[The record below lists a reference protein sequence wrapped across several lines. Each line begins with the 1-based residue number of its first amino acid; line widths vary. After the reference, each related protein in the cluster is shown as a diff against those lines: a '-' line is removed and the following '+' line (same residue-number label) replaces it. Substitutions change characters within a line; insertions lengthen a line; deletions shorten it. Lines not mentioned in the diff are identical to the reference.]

1 MSSDEEEEA
10 VYYQRPKG
18 KKIPEDPPT
27 EPPVLTR
34 TKTKKPEQPLA
45 RTKNKKEVYV
55 DKEVAE
61 VILANVTQNQIKK
74 AKRELNKDKPK
85 QEKSPAQKKAFADM
99 LQRKKEETKARK
111 QYEQEQYE
119 LEQKKK
125 IRVGI
130 KPKQPRTIKKPAS
143 KPKVN
148 VVDNYLSE
156 TEDEVPTEDI
166 TTDPETKRYVKQA
179 KKKIQKVREV
189 DQQMQQLRQPSQ
201 QQQPYNPYGHLF
213 KNW

>member
-1 MSSDEEEEA
+1 
-10 VYYQRPKG
+10 
-18 KKIPEDPPT
+18 
-27 EPPVLTR
+27 
-34 TKTKKPEQPLA
+34 
-45 RTKNKKEVYV
+45 
-55 DKEVAE
+55 
-61 VILANVTQNQIKK
+61 
-74 AKRELNKDKPK
+74 
-85 QEKSPAQKKAFADM
+85 M

-130 KPKQPRTIKKPAS
+130 KPKQPRTIKKIAS
-143 KPKVN
+143 KAKVN
-148 VVDNYLSE
+148 AMDNYVSD
-156 TEDEVPTEDI
+156 TEAEVPTEDI

-189 DQQMQQLRQPSQ
+189 DEQMQQLRQPPQ

-213 KNW
+213 NNW